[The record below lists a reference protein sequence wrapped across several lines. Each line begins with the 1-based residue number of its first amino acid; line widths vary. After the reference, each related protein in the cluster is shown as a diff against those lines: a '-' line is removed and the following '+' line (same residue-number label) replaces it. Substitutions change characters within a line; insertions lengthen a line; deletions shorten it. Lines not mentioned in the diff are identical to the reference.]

1 MTSWL
6 RVQRKTNTVERERAY
21 TFDVTNTEG
30 FCSQFNNYLYSYAT
44 AINNGRNLYVFDKTN
59 AVSSSFSLL
68 KSTFISPDEVK
79 FSDTSMPLFPKLTS
93 GQTYPVTKNMP
104 FATLKG
110 HAKKLFEV
118 KPEILAECN
127 KLLNSYPLP
136 ENYDVGVHIRSGD
149 KVTKR
154 EIPIERYI
162 AALKLFQ
169 KTSGLDEMS
178 IFVMTD
184 SYSLFESLRLGADP
198 SWTLYTIDSRDQT
211 GYNHDEFRQLPLRNR
226 QASYIKFLSEL
237 LIMRNINTVICT
249 LSSNVGKW
257 LYVNVKDN
265 ATFKSLDITTYTPSS

>member
-211 GYNHDEFRQLPLRNR
+211 GYNHDEFRQLTLRNR

-265 ATFKSLDITTYTPSS
+265 ATFKSLDITTYVPSS

>member
-6 RVQRKTNTVERERAY
+6 RVQRKANTSEREKAY

-44 AINNGRNLYVFDKTN
+44 AVNNGRNLYVFDKTN
-59 AVSSSFSLL
+59 AISPTFPLL

-93 GQTYPVTKNMP
+93 GQTYPITKNMP
-104 FATLKG
+104 FATLK
-110 HAKKLFEV
+110 AYSKKLFEV
-118 KPEILAECN
+118 RPEILAECN
-127 KLLNSYPLP
+127 KLLDSYPLP

-198 SWTLYTIDSRDQT
+198 SWTLYTLDSRDQT
-211 GYNHDEFRQLPLRNR
+211 GYNNAEFRQLPLKNR

-237 LIMRNINTVICT
+237 LIMRGINTVICT
-249 LSSNVGKW
+249 LSSNVGRW
-257 LYVNVKDN
+257 LYVNIKDD
-265 ATFKSLDITTYTPSS
+265 AVFKSLDVTTYTPS

>member
-1 MTSWL
+1 
-6 RVQRKTNTVERERAY
+6 VERERAY

-59 AVSSSFSLL
+59 AISSSFSLL

-93 GQTYPVTKNMP
+93 SQTYPVTKNMP

-110 HAKKLFEV
+110 YAKKLFEV

-184 SYSLFESLRLGADP
+184 SYSLFESLRIGADP

-257 LYVNVKDN
+257 LYVNVKDDT
-265 ATFKSLDITTYTPSS
+265 TFKSLDITTYTPSS